1 MTSRLYIAGPSIA
14 LDSKYGSVR
23 AFPLRGDKQLAFRRR
38 GSGNAKLLLE
48 DGMSPFAS
56 PSLMDDQTFDQRSH
70 RRSVLLAKSRNDDR
84 DDAPPTPAPGDTAQ
98 TSFGLPAAVPTSE
111 TTAERQIEEE
121 LDELRKLFGPA
132 E

>member
-23 AFPLRGDKQLAFRRR
+23 AFSLRGDKQLAFRRR
-38 GSGNAKLLLE
+38 GSGDAKFSLE

-56 PSLMDDQTFDQRSH
+56 ESFADEQTADQHPH
-70 RRSVLLAKSRNDDR
+70 RRSVLLARSRN
-84 DDAPPTPAPGDTAQ
+84 DAPPTPPPGDTAQ
-98 TSFGLPAAVPTSE
+98 TSFALPSADKTTDAA
-111 TTAERQIEEE
+111 AERQIEEQ
-121 LDELRKLFGPA
+121 LDELRELFGPA